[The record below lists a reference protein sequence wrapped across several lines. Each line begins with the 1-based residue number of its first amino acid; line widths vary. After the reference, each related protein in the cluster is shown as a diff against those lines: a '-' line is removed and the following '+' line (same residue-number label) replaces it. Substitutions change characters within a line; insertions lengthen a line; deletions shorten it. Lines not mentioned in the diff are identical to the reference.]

1 MTTTPEGRRELKAL
15 AEKAT
20 PGEHVALSCPDT
32 PTDCCDYGV
41 VAVSLS
47 RETCRVWNEADA
59 RYYAAANPATV
70 LSLLAALEE
79 AEGKNKAKDEA
90 IRAHLFARD
99 ALEDTPVQN
108 LRPDDDRF
116 KAVADTLADL
126 RAALTTK
133 SGEASDA

>member
-1 MTTTPEGRRELKAL
+1 MTDFTTPEGRRELKAL

-79 AEGKNKAKDEA
+79 AEGREA
-90 IRAHLFARD
+90 ALREALNRARD
-99 ALEDTPVQN
+99 ALGRDWARSTGPSAA
-108 LRPDDDRF
+108 
-116 KAVADTLADL
+116 AVDAHRIID
-126 RAALTTK
+126 AALTTK